1 MKKSVLILM
10 TFSLIIFTASFSA
23 AQSGPQETAMES
35 APAFSISRFL
45 IAGGIENREPV
56 GVANAFPAS
65 TEKVYCFLEA
75 GNITEDTKVRFVW
88 YHGDENVA
96 EVELMLGKGP
106 KWRTYASKK
115 LGGRTGAWK
124 VELQD
129 ADGNV
134 LDSAAFTVE

>member
-1 MKKSVLILM
+1 M

-23 AQSGPQETAMES
+23 AQSEPQEAALES

-45 IAGGIENREPV
+45 IAASIENREPA
-56 GVANAFPAS
+56 GVVNAFSAS

-75 GNITEDTKVRFVW
+75 GNIAEDTKVRFVW
-88 YHGDENVA
+88 YHGDKNVA

-115 LGGRTGAWK
+115 LGGLTGAWK

-134 LDSAAFTVE
+134 LNTAAFTVE